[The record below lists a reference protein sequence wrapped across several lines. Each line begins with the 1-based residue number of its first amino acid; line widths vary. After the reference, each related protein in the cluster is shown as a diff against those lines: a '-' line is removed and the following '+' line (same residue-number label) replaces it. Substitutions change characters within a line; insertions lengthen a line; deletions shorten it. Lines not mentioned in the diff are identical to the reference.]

1 MFHVTRS
8 ILQCKQFVFLLYKV
22 QMERHNLAKTDPKQ
36 IIIIKKNITGDIHRY
51 NSSGATTLVFAFAF
65 VLKNYYYYIQIVS

>member
-36 IIIIKKNITGDIHRY
+36 LIIIKKYIYITGDIHTY
-51 NSSGATTLVFAFAF
+51 NSSGATTLVFF
-65 VLKNYYYYIQIVS
+65 